1 VLLLDEPF
9 AALDRQTRDEV
20 VGELQSILDRTRVP
34 TVLVTHDAQEA
45 EALAEELI
53 LMEGGAVAGVRDE
66 RRG

>member
-1 VLLLDEPF
+1 
-9 AALDRQTRDEV
+9 